1 MEENMPDPEHQR
13 LLNANGS
20 THDQSHLEYQASAR
34 RKFLGSTTVV
44 FFLILAAVSIFGW
57 HERKLPSDPQ
67 EAVDLILSR
76 TGVIDGHI
84 DLPWAVRDLYR
95 YNISAFDLEKST
107 PGHVDIPRLRKGHTA
122 GFFWS
127 AFVPCPDWPD
137 HQAEATKDWDDFTG
151 PNWRVRDTLEQID
164 DVRELIAKYWDT
176 FRLATT
182 SNDVEASM
190 HEGRIASLI
199 GIEGGHQLGNS
210 LAVLRMYYALG
221 ARYMTLTHM
230 CHNAFADSG
239 GYLWPLPPRHHGL
252 SEFGRTLIHEM
263 NRLGMIVDLSH
274 TSDETAAQAIL
285 ESEAP
290 VMWSHSSARSLWNV
304 ARNVPDHILA
314 MISEEKKDAVVM
326 VNFSADFIAGE
337 GNATVEAVA
346 DHVEHIVK
354 IAGKRHV
361 GIGSDFDGIEKT
373 PVGLEDTSKYPNLF
387 VELYKRGWKPNELE
401 DLAGRN
407 FLRIFKKVEK
417 VASKIQREGGLPS
430 LDIYSARKD
439 L

>member
-1 MEENMPDPEHQR
+1 MEGHAAEPERQP
-13 LLNANGS
+13 LLNGS

-44 FFLILAAVSIFGW
+44 FFLIFIVVAVFGW
-57 HERKLPSDPQ
+57 HETKLPNDPVK
-67 EAVDLILSR
+67 AVDLILSQ

-84 DLPWAVRDLYR
+84 GEPASCLPHQL
-95 YNISAFDLEKST
+95 YNISAFDLEKPT
-107 PGHVDIPRLRKGHTA
+107 KGHVDIPRLRKGHTA

-137 HQAEATKDWDDFTG
+137 HQAHAANGQDDFTA

-164 DVRELIAKYWDT
+164 DVRELVSKYWDT

-190 HEGRIASLI
+190 YEGRIASLI
-199 GIEGGHQLGNS
+199 GVEGGHQLGNS
-210 LAVLRMYYALG
+210 LAVLRTYYALG
-221 ARYMTLTHM
+221 VRYMTLTHM

-239 GYLWPLPPRHHGL
+239 GYIEPLPPRHHGL

-274 TSDETAAQAIL
+274 TADDTAIQAIL
-285 ESEAP
+285 ESQAP
-290 VMWSHSSARSLWNV
+290 VMWSHSSARSVWNV

-314 MISEEKKDAVVM
+314 MISEEKNDAVVM

-346 DHVEHIVK
+346 DHVEHIAKV
-354 IAGKRHV
+354 AGKRHV

-387 VELYKRGWKPNELE
+387 VELFKRGWKPHELE

-407 FLRIFKKVEK
+407 FLRIFNKVEK
-417 VASKIQREGGLPS
+417 VASAIRSEGGVPS
-430 LDIYSARKD
+430 MDIYSARKD

>member
-1 MEENMPDPEHQR
+1 
-13 LLNANGS
+13 
-20 THDQSHLEYQASAR
+20 
-34 RKFLGSTTVV
+34 
-44 FFLILAAVSIFGW
+44 VSVFGW
-57 HERKLPSDPQ
+57 HERQLPNDP
-67 EAVDLILSR
+67 EKAVSLILSR
-76 TGVIDGHI
+76 TGVIDGHV
-84 DLPWAVRDLYR
+84 DLPWAVRYLYR
-95 YNISAFDLEKST
+95 YNISAFDLEEPT
-107 PGHVDIPRLRKGHTA
+107 QGHVDIPRLRKGHTA

-137 HQAEATKDWDDFTG
+137 HQAEATQGQDDFTS

-164 DVRELIAKYWDT
+164 DVRELVARYWDT

-182 SNDVEASM
+182 SNDVKASM
-190 HEGRIASLI
+190 YEGRIASLI
-199 GIEGGHQLGNS
+199 GVEGCALTLAYDSVLSRLTKNNHSGHQLGNS
-210 LAVLRMYYALG
+210 LAVLRTYYALG
-221 ARYMTLTHM
+221 VRYMTLTHM

-239 GYLWPLPPRHHGL
+239 GYIWPIPPRHHGL
-252 SEFGRTLIHEM
+252 SDFGRTLIHEM

-274 TSDETAAQAIL
+274 TSDDTARQAIL

-290 VMWSHSSARSLWNV
+290 VMWSHSSARSVWNV

-326 VNFSADFIAGE
+326 VNFSADFIADKGK
-337 GNATVEAVA
+337 ATVQAVA
-346 DHVEHIVK
+346 DHVEHIAEV
-354 IAGKRHV
+354 AGKRHV

-407 FLRIFKKVEK
+407 FLRIFKKVEE
-417 VASKIQREGGLPS
+417 VASKIQREGRAPS
-430 LDIYSARKD
+430 MDIYPARKD